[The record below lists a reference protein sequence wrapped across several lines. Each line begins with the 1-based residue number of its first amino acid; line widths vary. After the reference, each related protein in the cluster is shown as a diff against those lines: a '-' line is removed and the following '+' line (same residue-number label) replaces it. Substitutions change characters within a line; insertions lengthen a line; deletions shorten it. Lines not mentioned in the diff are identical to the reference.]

1 MKQNINNLVKGKSR
15 WLLSFCLLTFVP
27 FGANAQKFLDT
38 LKQKQQGQGTV
49 TVTQSKEID
58 ELVNGKQPTTTI
70 TTPLPTTENKDA
82 AKDTAEPHTSLE
94 VKEKAIETAPKR
106 EESSSENTV
115 IDTRKKVMRNSYK
128 VTGYRVQVFSG
139 GNTRNDR
146 IQAEHTRDRMKAAFP
161 DEPIYTH
168 FYSPRWICRMGNYR
182 TYDEANKILK
192 KVKALG
198 YSQACIVKGKINIQY

>member
-106 EESSSENTV
+106 EESSS
-115 IDTRKKVMRNSYK
+115 
-128 VTGYRVQVFSG
+128 RVQVFSG

>member
-15 WLLSFCLLTFVP
+15 WLLSFCLLTFEHTGTVWHREH
-27 FGANAQKFLDT
+27 DT